1 MNRDKLDKANL
12 AAAIAIGATLA
23 TLLLLRARSL
33 SFTHDESL
41 TYLHGVRP
49 GLARLLT
56 FSYVDANNHL
66 LNTLLA
72 WLSSLAFGN
81 GELALR
87 LPNLAAFVLFFAA
100 VFLLLRRRVHPA
112 LVVPGLLLLA
122 CNPFQLDFFAL
133 CRGYG
138 LALGLMAASLYFASE
153 SLETADGGGAR
164 SSRRHRNA
172 KRAGWFALAA
182 TLANLTLLNFYLA
195 LLTVLGVLQLT
206 RERRAWLANPAAAS
220 GSPKRGGFLR
230 FFWSE
235 WAAPQLLQAALLAVV
250 LTPVVIKLK
259 RKGSLYF
266 GGDAGFWRDT
276 VGSLVEG
283 TLYSRPG
290 SAAIRCPLEIGVA
303 AVLAAAVAIVAW
315 RVRGRRAGTSTERG
329 LLALGLLAVCFASV
343 ETQHLVF
350 GTPFLTGRAGLFFLP
365 LFGLTIVFACDALV
379 ERTKFKWG
387 GILAAAALGLA
398 AATHTAASV
407 NLTHTHSW
415 AYDADTKTMMEDLRG
430 FVANRGL
437 PPRKLRL
444 GAEWIYQPSVNYY
457 LLRYRL
463 DWLEPM
469 TRRGFEGSFDFYF
482 YDRSEREDRL
492 KGLTLTVL
500 HEYPFTNRAL
510 AIRRPAT

>member
-12 AAAIAIGATLA
+12 AAAVAIGATLT
-23 TLLLLRARSL
+23 TLLVVRARSL

-49 GLARLLT
+49 GLARLVT

-72 WLSSLAFGN
+72 WLSSLLFGN

-112 LVVPGLLLLA
+112 LVVPGLLLVV

-138 LALGLMAASLYFASE
+138 LGLGLMAASLYFASE
-153 SLETADGGGAR
+153 SLETADGGGAG
-164 SSRRHRNA
+164 SSRRRRDA
-172 KRAGWFALAA
+172 KRAGWFAVGA
-182 TLANLTLLNFYLA
+182 TLANLTLLDFYLA
-195 LLTVLGVLQLT
+195 LLAVLGVLQFT
-206 RERRAWLANPAAAS
+206 RARRAWLANAAAGS
-220 GSPKRGGFLR
+220 GSPERGGFLR
-230 FFWSE
+230 VFARE
-235 WAAPQLLQAALLAVV
+235 WAAPHLLQASLLAAI
-250 LTPVVIKLK
+250 LTPVVIELR
-259 RKGSLYF
+259 RKGSFYL

-276 VGSLVEG
+276 VGSLVDG
-283 TLYSRPG
+283 TLYARPY
-290 SAAIRCPLEIGVA
+290 SAAVRCPLEIGVVV
-303 AVLAAAVAIVAW
+303 VLAAAVTALAW
-315 RVRGRRAGTSTERG
+315 SIRGGRAGTKAECG
-329 LLALGLLAVCFASV
+329 LLASGLLAVCFASV
-343 ETQHLVF
+343 ETQHLLL

-365 LFGLTIVFACDALV
+365 LFGLTIVFACDVLV
-379 ERTKFKWG
+379 ERTRSRRG

-398 AATHTAASV
+398 AAAHTAGSV

-415 AYDADTKTMMEDLRG
+415 AYDADTRAMMEDLRG
-430 FVANRGL
+430 FVADRRL

-444 GAEWIYQPSVNYY
+444 GAEWIYQPTVNYY
-457 LLRYRL
+457 RARYRL

-482 YDRSEREDRL
+482 YDRSDREDRL
-492 KGLTLTVL
+492 KGLSLTVL
-500 HEYPFTNRAL
+500 HEYPFTDRAL
-510 AIRRPAT
+510 AIRRPGT